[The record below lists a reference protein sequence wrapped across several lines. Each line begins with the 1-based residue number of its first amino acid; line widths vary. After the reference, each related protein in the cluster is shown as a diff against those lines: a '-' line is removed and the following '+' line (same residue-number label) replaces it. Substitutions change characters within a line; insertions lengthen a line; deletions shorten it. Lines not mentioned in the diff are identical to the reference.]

1 MGAMSR
7 PSCIRNAYHTL
18 AVLAGLGL
26 FFNASAQNPP
36 APTAEEGIALAIVYD
51 TSGSMRDPV
60 ADTAG
65 KMTPKHLIAKRA
77 LRAIIDRLAA
87 HQSGPNAAA
96 QNLEAGLVVFE
107 QNRAFVAVPFRRF
120 DAPTLRGWADRQK
133 EPGGATPLGEATR
146 TAADLVLGSRL
157 TRKHVLVVTDGA
169 NTAGP
174 DPATVIAQ
182 LKTLAARRQTG
193 IGFHYVAFDVD
204 AKLFDPIKKLGATVV
219 SAADER
225 QLNAQLEYIVE
236 RKILL
241 EDEEPPAQGG
251 NKNQ

>member
-1 MGAMSR
+1 MGPMSR
-7 PSCIRNAYHTL
+7 PSCIRSTHFTL

-36 APTAEEGIALAIVYD
+36 APAAEEGIALAIVFD
-51 TSGSMRDPV
+51 TSGSMKDPV
-60 ADTAG
+60 ADSAG

-87 HQSGPNAAA
+87 HQSGPSAAA
-96 QNLEAGLVVFE
+96 RNLETGLVVFG
-107 QNRAFVAVPFRRF
+107 QNRALVAVPFRRF
-120 DAPTLRGWADRQK
+120 EAAALRAWADQFK
-133 EPGGATPLGEATR
+133 EPGGATPLGEATH
-146 TAADLVLGSRL
+146 AAANMVLGSKL

-174 DPATVIAQ
+174 DPAAVIAH
-182 LKTLAARRQTG
+182 LKKLAAQKQAG

-204 AKLFDPIKKLGATVV
+204 AKLFDPIKKLGASVV

-225 QLNAQLEYIVE
+225 QLNAQLEYIME

-251 NKNQ
+251 NKSK